1 MEDLESILRKH
12 SFLADLDPEHVKL
25 IVGCTKN
32 LRFRPGEFLARE
44 GQKEACLYL
53 IRRGT
58 VAVETHAPNG
68 EAICIE
74 TLMPGDVLGISWVTP
89 ATAHFDCRARETVI
103 AFSLDHDC
111 LRRKMDEDPVLGYA
125 ITSRLL
131 DNTYQRLSRLRLQQL
146 DVYR

>member
-1 MEDLESILRKH
+1 MEDLESILQKH
-12 SFLADLDPEHVKL
+12 SFLADLNPEHVKL
-25 IVGCTKN
+25 IVGCAKN

-44 GQKEACLYL
+44 GQKEACMYL

-58 VAVETHAPNG
+58 VAIETHAPNG
-68 EAICIE
+68 ETICIE

-111 LRRKMDEDPVLGYA
+111 LRRKMSEDPALGYA

>member
-1 MEDLESILRKH
+1 MEDLESVLQKH
-12 SFLADLDPEHVKL
+12 SFLSDLKPEHVKL
-25 IVGCTKN
+25 IVGCAKN

-44 GQKEACLYL
+44 GQKEACMYL

-58 VAVETHAPNG
+58 VAIETHAPNG
-68 EAICIE
+68 ETICIE

-89 ATAHFDCRARETVI
+89 AKAHFDCRARDTVI

-111 LRRKMDEDPVLGYA
+111 LHRKMNEDAELGYA

>member
-1 MEDLESILRKH
+1 MEDLESILKKH
-12 SFLADLDPEHVKL
+12 SFLADLEPDHVKL
-25 IVGCTKN
+25 IVGCAKN

-44 GQKEACLYL
+44 GQKEACMYL

-58 VAVETHAPNG
+58 VAIETHAPNG
-68 EAICIE
+68 ETTCIE

-89 ATAHFDCRARETVI
+89 ATAHFDCRARDTVI
-103 AFSLDHDC
+103 AFSLDHEC
-111 LRRKMDEDPVLGYA
+111 LQRKMSEDPALGYA
-125 ITSRLL
+125 IASRLL

>member
-1 MEDLESILRKH
+1 MEDLESILKKH
-12 SFLADLDPEHVKL
+12 SFLADLEPDHVKL
-25 IVGCTKN
+25 IVGCAKN

-44 GQKEACLYL
+44 GQKEACMYL

-58 VAVETHAPNG
+58 VAIETHAPNG
-68 EAICIE
+68 ETICIE

-89 ATAHFDCRARETVI
+89 ATAHFDCRARDTVI
-103 AFSLDHDC
+103 AFSLDHEC
-111 LRRKMDEDPVLGYA
+111 LQRKMSEDPALGYA
-125 ITSRLL
+125 IASRLL

>member
-1 MEDLESILRKH
+1 MQDLESILRKH
-12 SFLADLDPEHVKL
+12 PFLEDLEPEHVKL
-25 IVGCTKN
+25 IVSCAKN
-32 LRFRPGEFLARE
+32 LRFRPGEFLQRE
-44 GQKEACLYL
+44 GQKEATVYL

-68 EAICIE
+68 ETMCIE
-74 TLMPGDVLGISWVTP
+74 TLMPGDILGISWITP
-89 ATAHFDCRARETVI
+89 TTAHFDCRARETVI
-103 AFSLDHDC
+103 AFSLDHEC
-111 LRRKMDEDPVLGYA
+111 LLGKMNEDPALGYA

>member
-12 SFLADLDPEHVKL
+12 SFLADLKPEYVKL
-25 IVGCTKN
+25 IVGCAKN
-32 LRFRPGEFLARE
+32 LRFRPGEYLARE
-44 GQKEACLYL
+44 GQQEATVYL

-68 EAICIE
+68 ETICIE
-74 TLMPGDVLGISWVTP
+74 TLMPGDVLGLSWITP
-89 ATAHFDCRARETVI
+89 STAHFDCRARETVM
-103 AFSLDHDC
+103 AFSLDLGC
-111 LRRKMDEDPVLGYA
+111 LQRKMKEDAEFGYA
-125 ITSRLL
+125 FTSRLL

>member
-1 MEDLESILRKH
+1 MEDLESILQKH
-12 SFLADLDPEHVKL
+12 SFLADLKPEHVKL
-25 IVGCTKN
+25 IVGCAKN
-32 LRFRPGEFLARE
+32 LRFRPGEFLAKE
-44 GQKEACLYL
+44 GQKEACMYL

-58 VAVETHAPNG
+58 VAIETHAPNG
-68 EAICIE
+68 ETICIE

-89 ATAHFDCRARETVI
+89 ATAHFDCRARDTVI

-111 LRRKMDEDPVLGYA
+111 LYRKMKEDPELGYA

>member
-1 MEDLESILRKH
+1 MEDLGSILQKH
-12 SFLADLDPEHVKL
+12 SFLADLKPEHVKL
-25 IVGCTKN
+25 IVGCAKN

-44 GQKEACLYL
+44 GQKEACMYL

-58 VAVETHAPNG
+58 VAVEARAPNG
-68 EAICIE
+68 ETICIE

-89 ATAHFDCRARETVI
+89 ATGHFDCRARETVI

-111 LRRKMDEDPVLGYA
+111 LHRKMKEDAELGYA
-125 ITSRLL
+125 IASRLL
-131 DNTYQRLSRLRLQQL
+131 DNAYQRLSRLRLQQL

>member
-1 MEDLESILRKH
+1 MEDLESILKQH
-12 SFLADLDPEHVKL
+12 PFLEDLEPEHVKL
-25 IVGCTKN
+25 IVGCAKN
-32 LRFRPGEFLARE
+32 LRFKPGDFLARE

-68 EAICIE
+68 ETMCIE
-74 TLMPGDVLGISWVTP
+74 TLMPGDVLGLSWIAP

-103 AFSLDHDC
+103 AFSLDRDC
-111 LRRKMDEDPVLGYA
+111 VVAKMNEDAEFGYA

-131 DNTYQRLSRLRLQQL
+131 DNTYQRLSRLRLQKL

>member
-12 SFLADLDPEHVKL
+12 SFLADLKPEHVKL
-25 IVGCTKN
+25 IVGCAKN

-44 GQKEACLYL
+44 GQKEACMYL

-58 VAVETHAPNG
+58 VAIETHAPNG
-68 EAICIE
+68 ETICIE

-89 ATAHFDCRARETVI
+89 ATAHFDCRARDTVI

-111 LRRKMDEDPVLGYA
+111 LQRKMSEDAELGYA
-125 ITSRLL
+125 IASRLL
-131 DNTYQRLSRLRLQQL
+131 DNAYQRLSRLRLQQL

>member
-1 MEDLESILRKH
+1 MEDLESILKQH
-12 SFLADLDPEHVKL
+12 PFLEDLQPEQVKL
-25 IVGCTKN
+25 IVGCAKN
-32 LRFRPGEFLARE
+32 LRFKPGEFLARE

-58 VAVETHAPNG
+58 VAIETHAPNG
-68 EAICIE
+68 ETMCIE
-74 TLMPGDVLGISWVTP
+74 TLMPGDVLGLSWITP

-103 AFSLDHDC
+103 AFSLDHGC
-111 LRRKMDEDPVLGYA
+111 LVGKMKEDPAFGYA

-131 DNTYQRLSRLRLQQL
+131 DNTYQRLSRLRLQKL